1 MSYTSFI
8 LFYIAI
14 TILTAAI
21 FFFINKTEALSKLGL
36 FGYCNHSNNFLL
48 AVGSLIT
55 GIIWPLTFIILIAAI
70 LIACV
75 LAVITPI
82 LEYFTDKF
90 LL

>member
-1 MSYTSFI
+1 M
-8 LFYIAI
+8 
-14 TILTAAI
+14 LTAAI
-21 FFFINKTEALSKLGL
+21 FFLVNKTEALSKLGL
-36 FGYCNHSNNFLL
+36 LGYCKHSNNFLL
-48 AVGSLIT
+48 AAGSLIA
-55 GIIWPLTFIILIAAI
+55 GIIWPLTLIILIAAV

>member
-14 TILTAAI
+14 SILTAVI
-21 FFFINKTEALSKLGL
+21 FFIANKTKTLSKLGL
-36 FGYCNHSNNFLL
+36 LAYCKNSNNFLL
-48 AVGSLIT
+48 AAGSLIT
-55 GIIWPLTFIILIAAI
+55 GIIWPLTLIILIAAI